1 MMRQRGTR
9 ERRGQKINAQEPM
22 RWQLLQRVR
31 DRLTSV
37 INRQPIDFEYLHF
50 VCSQELQFVQA
61 GAAYIDLPE
70 CVVDSLQQLS
80 EVVSAYLSQS
90 IVPPLLD
97 DVESQTLLNLLS
109 TELPLTSLTDLHG
122 ISRSTLYRRM
132 QEHIC
137 YSDIS
142 DDVLDQKVRSIKAR
156 MPHAGYRL
164 VKGSLQA
171 MGHRIS
177 WRRVKMSLQR
187 VDGAGIIARM
197 VQLSCIARR
206 TYSVPAPLSLVHIDT
221 NHKLI
226 RYNIVIF
233 GAIDGFSRK
242 VMFCC
247 CFFNPSFTI
256 YLVNYYTSVPLRYI
270 SFTWT
275 QLGITKQRRLLDSSW
290 MEFGKMDGHQGKRNK
305 LVFRRKMTIK
315 LRADQRVENVDIAR
329 CMFTVR
335 GTARGSFIAG
345 KSVHNQ
351 RVERLWRDV
360 WSVTCQYYDVLHSLE
375 EEGFI
380 DLSFAVHLFCVGYVF
395 IPRLQSDLQHFTES
409 WNCHPLRT
417 EGNLT
422 PNQLWMIGMLQA
434 PVSEPDLV
442 EIQQAEEQPSQEQQS
457 DNTEHGVIVPDIQCP
472 LSAERLAALQH
483 QVNPTTE
490 SSFFGRDIYLHALGT
505 AFGL

>member
-1 MMRQRGTR
+1 
-9 ERRGQKINAQEPM
+9 
-22 RWQLLQRVR
+22 
-31 DRLTSV
+31 
-37 INRQPIDFEYLHF
+37 
-50 VCSQELQFVQA
+50 
-61 GAAYIDLPE
+61 
-70 CVVDSLQQLS
+70 
-80 EVVSAYLSQS
+80 
-90 IVPPLLD
+90 
-97 DVESQTLLNLLS
+97 
-109 TELPLTSLTDLHG
+109 
-122 ISRSTLYRRM
+122 M
-132 QEHIC
+132 QEHNLSVRKC

-156 MPHAGYRL
+156 MPHAGYRI

-171 MGHRIS
+171 MGHQIS

-242 VMFCC
+242 IFYLDTAGNNRAETAFG
-247 CFFNPSFTI
+247 FF
-256 YLVNYYTSVPLRYI
+256 
-270 SFTWT
+270 
-275 QLGITKQRRLLDSSW
+275 
-290 MEFGKMDGHQGKRNK
+290 MDG
-305 LVFRRKMTIK
+305 VRK
-315 LRADQRVENVDIAR
+315 N
-329 CMFTVR
+329 
-335 GTARGSFIAG
+335 GWPS
-345 KSVHNQ
+345 

-380 DLSFAVHLFCVGYVF
+380 DLSIAVHLFCVGYVF
-395 IPRLQSDLQHFTES
+395 IPRLRSDLQHFTES
-409 WNCHPLRT
+409 WNCHPLST

-434 PVSEPDLV
+434 PVPEPDLV

-483 QVNPTTE
+483 LVNPTTE
-490 SSFFGRDIYLHALGT
+490 SSSFGRDIYLQALGT